1 MNGLLEVS
9 QRFIK
14 RNASTILTCIGG
26 AGVVV
31 TSVMAVRAT
40 PKALWLIE
48 DAKEAKGDE
57 LTKTETVR
65 AAAPA
70 YIPTVLVGAST
81 IACIFGANV
90 LNHRKQASMMSA
102 YALLDSS
109 YKEYRAKVGELY
121 GEDADVNV
129 RTEIAKDK
137 YAGDG
142 FSEDNDKQLFYDEFS
157 GRYFESTMKDVLIA
171 EHELNKAI
179 TVDGGAYLNEFYEL
193 LGLEPVDYADYMGWS
208 SVALMDMYWHPW
220 VEFEHEKF
228 TFDDGLECYILR
240 MPYEPLYDPEN
251 HC

>member
-48 DAKEAKGDE
+48 DAKEEKGDE
-57 LTKTETVR
+57 LTKMETVR

-70 YIPTVLVGAST
+70 YIPTVLVGVST

-90 LNHRKQASMMSA
+90 LNRRKQASMMSA

-109 YKEYRAKVGELY
+109 YKEYRAKVSELY
-121 GEDADVNV
+121 GEDADANV
-129 RTEIAKDK
+129 RAEVAKDK

-142 FSEDNDKQLFYDEFS
+142 FSEDNDKQLFFDEYS

-171 EHELNKAI
+171 EHELNKII
-179 TVDGGAYLNEFYEL
+179 TVDGGAFLNEFYEL
-193 LGLEPVDYADYMGWS
+193 LGLETTNYGDYIGWHS
-208 SVALMDMYWHPW
+208 YALMEMYWHPIL
-220 VEFEHEKF
+220 EFDHDKF

-240 MPYEPLYDPEN
+240 FRFEPMYDPEN
-251 HC
+251 YL